1 MTVKSSIKP
10 LSVTRPVKVLTLAH
24 AQRWAAAARRRG
36 QCVVATNGCFDLL
49 HFGHVAYLQRAK
61 RLGDLL
67 IIGLNS
73 DVSIRQ
79 LKGPSRPLVP
89 ERQRAAILAALE
101 CVDAVVI
108 FRERQALRFIK
119 TVRPQL
125 YAKGGDYRPDT
136 LDTEERVLLDAIGTK
151 IRIIPFVSGFSTT
164 SLLEKIRK
172 AGVL

>member
-10 LSVTRPVKVLTLAH
+10 LPSPRPPKLLTLAQAH
-24 AQRWAAAARRRG
+24 RWAAAARRRG

-49 HFGHVAYLQRAK
+49 HFGHITYLQRAK

-73 DVSIRQ
+73 DASIRQ
-79 LKGPSRPLVP
+79 LKGPARPLVP
-89 ERQRAAILAALE
+89 ERQRAAVLAALE

-108 FRERQALRFIK
+108 FRDRRASRFIK

-125 YAKGGDYRPDT
+125 YVKGGDYRPET
-136 LDTEERVLLDAIGTK
+136 LDAEERAQLDDIGTK
-151 IRIIPFVSGFSTT
+151 IRIIPFMPGFSTT
-164 SLLEKIRK
+164 GLLEKIRK
-172 AGVL
+172 TGAL

>member
-1 MTVKSSIKP
+1 MPAPHPAK
-10 LSVTRPVKVLTLAH
+10 LFTLAQ
-24 AQRWAAAARRRG
+24 ASRWAAAARRHG
-36 QCVVATNGCFDLL
+36 QRVVATNGCFDLL

-61 RLGDLL
+61 HLGDLL
-67 IIGLNS
+67 IVGLNA
-73 DVSIRQ
+73 DASIRQ

-119 TVRPQL
+119 TIRPQL

-136 LDTEERVLLDAIGTK
+136 LDAEERVLLDEIGTK
-151 IRIIPFVSGFSTT
+151 ICIVPFVPGFSTT

-172 AGVL
+172 AGTL

>member
-1 MTVKSSIKP
+1 MPP
-10 LSVTRPVKVLTLAH
+10 LSTKILTLAQ
-24 AQRWAAAARRRG
+24 AGRWAAAARRRG
-36 QCVVATNGCFDLL
+36 QRVVATNGCFDLL
-49 HFGHVAYLQRAK
+49 HFGHVAYLQGAK

-67 IIGLNS
+67 VIGINS
-73 DVSIRQ
+73 DASIRQ

-119 TVRPQL
+119 TISPPL

-136 LDTEERVLLDAIGTK
+136 LDAEERVLLDAIGTK
-151 IRIIPFVSGFSTT
+151 ICIVPFVPGFSTT
-164 SLLEKIRK
+164 GLLEKIRK
-172 AGVL
+172 SGKL

>member
-1 MTVKSSIKP
+1 MPS
-10 LSVTRPVKVLTLAH
+10 LSTKILTFEQAK
-24 AQRWAAAARRRG
+24 RWAAAARRRG
-36 QCVVATNGCFDLL
+36 QRVVATNGCFDLL

-67 IIGLNS
+67 IIGINS
-73 DVSIRQ
+73 DASIRQ

-108 FRERQALRFIK
+108 FRDRQALRFIK
-119 TVRPQL
+119 TISPPL

-136 LDTEERVLLDAIGTK
+136 LDAEERVLLDAIGTK
-151 IRIIPFVSGFSTT
+151 ICIVPFVPGFSTT
-164 SLLEKIRK
+164 GLLEKIRK
-172 AGVL
+172 SGKL

>member
-1 MTVKSSIKP
+1 MPSPSTKI
-10 LSVTRPVKVLTLAH
+10 LTLAQ
-24 AQRWAAAARRRG
+24 AGRWAATARRRG
-36 QCVVATNGCFDLL
+36 QRVVATNGCFDLL
-49 HFGHVAYLQRAK
+49 HFGHVAYLQGAK

-67 IIGLNS
+67 IIGINS
-73 DVSIRQ
+73 DASIRQ

-108 FRERQALRFIK
+108 FRDRQALRFIK
-119 TVRPQL
+119 TISPPL

-136 LDTEERVLLDAIGTK
+136 LDAEERVLLDAIGTK
-151 IRIIPFVSGFSTT
+151 ICIVPFVPGFSTT

-172 AGVL
+172 AGKL